1 MTQLAETSG
10 KYRDWDPAFA
20 REALKDYVTRPGALI
35 EALHKVQ
42 EIFGYVGDDAII
54 LLANLFNL
62 TRADVYG
69 VVSFYHDFKRER
81 PGRYTIKVCQA
92 EACQAVGSEGLTA
105 AIKEHLGVGFH
116 DTTADGAFTLEPVYC
131 LGNCA
136 CGPNIMV
143 EKRVH
148 ARMNIDRFKSLTE
161 ALVKEAK

>member
-1 MTQLAETSG
+1 LVVV
-10 KYRDWDPAFA
+10 Y
-20 REALKDYVTRPGALI
+20 ALPPRRSSDLGALI

-92 EACQAVGSEGLTA
+92 EACQAVGRSE
-105 AIKEHLGVGFH
+105 EHTSELQSREN
-116 DTTADGAFTLEPVYC
+116 L
-131 LGNCA
+131 
-136 CGPNIMV
+136 
-143 EKRVH
+143 
-148 ARMNIDRFKSLTE
+148 
-161 ALVKEAK
+161 